1 MKLLAHHTSGHA
13 IVLEAQ
19 YTTNKRAVNR
29 RTKHQNGKEFVF
41 SALLCY
47 SPSHHH
53 DLLPR
58 SHAIIYSVVDSNS
71 LTISPK

>member
-47 SPSHHH
+47 SPSYHR
-53 DLLPR
+53 DPLPR
-58 SHAIIYSVVDSNS
+58 SHAITYSVVDLDSPTS
-71 LTISPK
+71 SPK